1 MIPGN
6 NHNSSL
12 ILTHTRF
19 CDVLNVL
26 LFSRLYNVELV
37 QDMDSDAQEELARLL
52 ETTSEAVQ
60 ELTEKLVLVD

>member
-1 MIPGN
+1 M
-6 NHNSSL
+6 
-12 ILTHTRF
+12 
-19 CDVLNVL
+19 L
-26 LFSRLYNVELV
+26 LELV